1 MSPVRALLVVHIAG
15 ALAGGCAT
23 TPVRGVVFAD
33 RNGDGIRQG
42 DEPGVPGAVVAF
54 ERSTFVTTGSDGAY
68 HLDAPVDQGRLWV
81 RIPSGY
87 RPQPLSRPI
96 ASEPID
102 LPLSPLS
109 ADEAATP
116 LTFVVASDSHVP
128 SPGGNDDWDGGDLVD
143 AVDQA
148 VSLPERPRFFTIVG
162 DMTTG
167 NQTYEF
173 DTLQTA
179 VDASGMPWIPVAGN
193 HDWYDGGANY
203 RRYYGVDNYSFD
215 IDNVHFIVWDT
226 NLGVDDQIAFL
237 TADLAH
243 VAGSMIVVAMAHH
256 SPLDEVA
263 DAMDQ
268 LGVDYMFTGHWHA
281 NRRIQR
287 GDIVELS
294 TQTFVMGSIDQ
305 TAPGYRV
312 VTFSSDG
319 AMHVEHHEKLVRGQL
334 DLVSPHAGTCVA
346 GDGFEVIAAA
356 ALDASTPDVTVR
368 VDCGPEQALSA
379 SGGWSFRGD
388 IGALSPGTHSLT
400 LTALSAGG
408 RREERQVAI
417 EVCAPTSALPAFS
430 DWTQLGGSPE
440 HHNARPTP
448 TAPPLVA
455 RWAANVGGTI
465 SLGTP
470 IVAGNLAIV
479 VITDN
484 AAGDQGGL
492 VALDLAT
499 GAEKWRYRTPYPAV
513 GAAAA
518 SGDTVVVATKSGE
531 VHAVALADGAPR
543 WTHDAAAG
551 VSSFAG
557 SLWAP
562 PTIADGLVYIA
573 LQGNFTALDL
583 ATGNPVWARDPAD
596 PEFNWLGSL
605 AAVAV
610 SEGTAIAA
618 FNRTLGVTSASAT
631 TGAPMWSMKD
641 GRAVAVNASPLVDNG
656 IVYVINAAGTVSAA
670 TLSTGSV
677 LWTRTITPGATE
689 WHYSVTATPA
699 LAGGRLFVA
708 TQWDDLVALDAA
720 TGVELWRVPAPDGVL
735 NFTHYRDA
743 QAAWPASPVVTGDI
757 VWIGGLDGRLIA
769 FAADDGRE
777 LWSTQL
783 GAPITSAVAP
793 TGDALVVASYDGTV
807 RLMTQGTPAA
817 PAVVDAC
824 PPLVPS
830 PPAATPSGCA
840 IGAPS
845 SVLLVLLAVSLSFG
859 LRRRRRT
866 AR

>member
-1 MSPVRALLVVHIAG
+1 MSPARAVLLV

-33 RNGDGIRQG
+33 RNGDGIRQK
-42 DEPGVPGAVVAF
+42 DEPGIAGAVVAF
-54 ERSTFVTTGSDGAY
+54 ERSTFVTTDRDGAY
-68 HLDAPVDQGRLWV
+68 HLDAPSDEGQLWV

-87 RPQPLSRPI
+87 RPRVQSRPI
-96 ASEPID
+96 GNEPVD
-102 LPLSPLS
+102 LPLAPLT
-109 ADEAATP
+109 DEEAASP

-128 SPGGNDDWDGGDLVD
+128 SPGGNDAWDGGDLVD
-143 AVDQA
+143 AIDQA
-148 VSLPERPRFFTIVG
+148 VSLPERPRFFTIAG
-162 DMTTG
+162 DMTAG
-167 NQTYEF
+167 NESYQF
-173 DTLQTA
+173 DTLQAA
-179 VDASGMPWIPVAGN
+179 VETVGMPWIPVAGN

-203 RRYYGVDNYSFD
+203 RRYYGIDSYSFD
-215 IDNVHFIVWDT
+215 IDNVHFVVWDT
-226 NLGVDDQIAFL
+226 NLDADDQIAFL

-243 VAGSMIVVAMAHH
+243 VSGGMTVVALAHH

-263 DAMDQ
+263 EAMDQ

-281 NRRIQR
+281 NRVIQR
-287 GDIVELS
+287 GEIREIS

-312 VTFSSDG
+312 VTIDDDG
-319 AMHVEHHEKLVRGQL
+319 TMHIDHREKLVRGQL
-334 DLVSPHAGTCVA
+334 DLVWPHPGTCVA
-346 GDGFEVIAAA
+346 DTNVAVIAAA
-356 ALDASTPDVTVR
+356 ALDASTPEVSVR
-368 VDCGPEQALSA
+368 VDCGPEQALA
-379 SGGWSFRGD
+379 PSGGWSFGGD

-400 LTALSAGG
+400 LSAVSAAG
-408 RREERQVAI
+408 RREETQLAI
-417 EVCAPTSALPAFS
+417 EVCPPPSALPAFTS
-430 DWTQLGGSPE
+430 WPQLGGSAE
-440 HHNARPTP
+440 HRNARPEP

-455 RWAANVGGTI
+455 RWATNVGGTI
-465 SLGTP
+465 TLGTP
-470 IVAGNLAIV
+470 IVAGDLAIV

-499 GAEKWRYRTPYPAV
+499 GAERWRYRTPFPAV

-518 SGDTVVVATKSGE
+518 SGDTVVVATKNGE
-531 VHAVALADGAPR
+531 VHAVALADGALR
-543 WTHDAAAG
+543 WIHDAAAG
-551 VSSFAG
+551 QSTFSG

-562 PTIADGLVYIA
+562 PTIADGLVYVA
-573 LQGNFTALDL
+573 LQGNFTAIDL
-583 ATGNPVWARDPAD
+583 ATGDPVWARDPND

-618 FNRTLGVTSASAT
+618 FNRTLGVASASAT
-631 TGAPMWSMKD
+631 TGAPGWSMKD
-641 GRAVAVNASPLVDNG
+641 GRSLAVNASPLVENG
-656 IVYVINAAGTVSAA
+656 VVYLVNAAGTVSASN
-670 TLSTGSV
+670 LSSGSV
-677 LWTRTITPGATE
+677 IWSRNVTAGATE

-720 TGVELWRVPAPDGVL
+720 SGAVLWRTPAPDGVL

-743 QAAWPASPVVTGDI
+743 QAGWPASPVVTGDI
-757 VWIGGLDGRLIA
+757 VWIGGLDGRLRA

-807 RLMTQGTPAA
+807 RLMTRGTPAA
-817 PAVVDAC
+817 PAAIEPC
-824 PPLVPS
+824 PPIEPAVSPS
-830 PPAATPSGCA
+830 TTPGGCA
-840 IGAPS
+840 IGTPTSAMF
-845 SVLLVLLAVSLSFG
+845 VLFAVLFAFG
-859 LRRRRRT
+859 RRRRT
-866 AR
+866 GR